1 MTDARTAAYQQLVE
15 ASRLNRGRKIG
26 HAMIFLRAACAWL
39 DAHPEAVGE
48 SEAQGPE

>member
-1 MTDARTAAYQQLVE
+1 MTDARTAAYQRLLD
-15 ASRLNRGRKIG
+15 ASRLNRGRQIR
-26 HAMIFLRAACAWL
+26 HALIFLRAACAWL